1 MSRESMPEESVGKWL
16 DSAGLMFMKVD
27 PDHTVTYANY
37 TLENRFGH
45 PEGREFYRYLCGKEV
60 LCKECP
66 VEQALRGSSQAQ
78 TQLECPDQG
87 GRVVHLHAT
96 AVPIKDD
103 AERITGAGV
112 LIMDVSRTHRMEE
125 MVKESHQRYQQ
136 LVDQLPDL
144 VFSLNPLGK
153 FTLVNSQAEEL
164 LACPSRQIIGKRL
177 WDFIVSEDATIAKTL
192 VEATPGTVWDQ
203 ELGVRDAKGLKKHV
217 RIRCNPRFD
226 SQGNLLGFE
235 GVMRDRTAQW
245 ELEHEIQACQAS
257 LTESEHRYWSLVEEI
272 PDIVF
277 DLDSYGHL
285 TFISSQAEQ
294 FLGYSPERMLGKSL
308 REYVDTESRSVVEAI
323 LALQPKEVRDE
334 EITIVDSQGNTKW
347 VRMRCKPSLDS
358 SGEIIGF
365 EGVMADRTV
374 RKDLEEELDA
384 SRKALLDK
392 TEIIDDLRV
401 RRTDWERSKVIEEH
415 AAELAHELKQPLAI
429 IGGFAGRMAR
439 KLGAHQELDPGAQPE
454 CYYVIMKEVKRL
466 EKILL
471 DLADLTRQQIL
482 RLERVDPNSLI
493 QEVLRINEEKLKEKN
508 LTFHADLDDDPGE
521 VPLDPQRFQ
530 HVLRNMVTNAIEA
543 SPENETIRLETG
555 MFVPDD
561 GAREIQQLEVES
573 YFEFKIRNAGT
584 PIPSEA
590 LRKIFDPFYT
600 TKDQGTG
607 IGLAL
612 SKKIVEEHHG
622 SIAVQSDDSETVFTV
637 RIPLNPV
644 TAHIGE
650 VSEISVAPS
659 DATDE

>member
-1 MSRESMPEESVGKWL
+1 
-16 DSAGLMFMKVD
+16 
-27 PDHTVTYANY
+27 
-37 TLENRFGH
+37 
-45 PEGREFYRYLCGKEV
+45 
-60 LCKECP
+60 
-66 VEQALRGSSQAQ
+66 
-78 TQLECPDQG
+78 
-87 GRVVHLHAT
+87 
-96 AVPIKDD
+96 
-103 AERITGAGV
+103 
-112 LIMDVSRTHRMEE
+112 
-125 MVKESHQRYQQ
+125 
-136 LVDQLPDL
+136 
-144 VFSLNPLGK
+144 
-153 FTLVNSQAEEL
+153 
-164 LACPSRQIIGKRL
+164 
-177 WDFIVSEDATIAKTL
+177 
-192 VEATPGTVWDQ
+192 
-203 ELGVRDAKGLKKHV
+203 
-217 RIRCNPRFD
+217 
-226 SQGNLLGFE
+226 
-235 GVMRDRTAQW
+235 
-245 ELEHEIQACQAS
+245 
-257 LTESEHRYWSLVEEI
+257 
-272 PDIVF
+272 
-277 DLDSYGHL
+277 
-285 TFISSQAEQ
+285 
-294 FLGYSPERMLGKSL
+294 
-308 REYVDTESRSVVEAI
+308 
-323 LALQPKEVRDE
+323 
-334 EITIVDSQGNTKW
+334 
-347 VRMRCKPSLDS
+347 
-358 SGEIIGF
+358 
-365 EGVMADRTV
+365 MADRTV

-392 TEIIDDLRV
+392 TEIVDDLRT
-401 RRTDWERSKVIEEH
+401 RKSDWERSKIIEEH
-415 AAELAHELKQPLAI
+415 AAELAHELKQPLAV
-429 IGGFAGRMAR
+429 IGGFASRMAR
-439 KLGAHQELDPGAQPE
+439 KLGAYQELDPGAQPE

-543 SPENETIRLETG
+543 SPENETIRLESG

-622 SIAVQSDDSETVFTV
+622 SIVVQSDDSETVFTV